1 MVPRR
6 TVYLPVYRSSGYD
19 GQKAFD
25 TADPAVS
32 NGNRRTSTVAGQALY
47 LMNSELMHAS
57 SKALADFV
65 ISKASDNRP
74 AWMIKHVFGRD
85 PTKDEFARGITFVES
100 YGDEK
105 AALAAFARVLLSSNE
120 FLYME

>member
-1 MVPRR
+1 
-6 TVYLPVYRSSGYD
+6 LPVYRSSGYD

-47 LMNSELMHAS
+47 LMNSELMHTS

-65 ISKASDNRP
+65 ISKSPENRP

-85 PTKDEFARGITFVES
+85 PTKDESARGITFVES

-105 AALAAFARVLLSSNE
+105 GALAAFARVLLSSNE